1 MKYAI
6 KVWFDDDTWAYI
18 SEGPLEELRVV
29 TVDTLE
35 QAQKCADLYKIAE
48 TDIEIVEYQ
57 P

>member
-35 QAQKCADLYKIAE
+35 QAQKCADLYKIAV

>member
-6 KVWFDDDTWAYI
+6 KVWFDENTWAYI
-18 SEGPLEELRVV
+18 SEGPLEDLRVV

-35 QAQKCADLYKIAE
+35 QAQKCANLYKLTA
-48 TDIEIVEYQ
+48 TNIEIVEYQ

>member
-6 KVWFDDDTWAYI
+6 KVWLDDDTWAYI

-35 QAQKCADLYKIAE
+35 QAQKCADLYKIAA